1 MAAVFAP
8 RARRGGAPAWTAAA
22 MIAPASIIV
31 TIGIV
36 LPIVILFRYSL
47 NQFTPAKVMVDAV
60 TLENYTRFFTDP
72 FYRAVL
78 FRTIRVAALCT
89 AICVV
94 LAFPMAYCL
103 ARTRSRFKNL
113 LLMAVILPLFVGN
126 AVRAAGWMVLFG
138 NRGFVNSILIGSGI
152 VREPLQIMYTEF
164 AVVVGVIAVNLP
176 FVVLTLQ
183 AVLEGID
190 RAIEEAALGLGAG
203 PWRTFRHV
211 ILPLAL
217 PGVIAGTIL
226 SFILAMNAYAD
237 AGASRRTDVPDD
249 GADRLQPVRR
259 SHQLAVRRG
268 DVVCPDDGDAALDGG
283 VQLAGAGPLSALS
296 VAHHGARSRRGIT
309 GTRCRVRGTP
319 DAGSSWRRLRFGLRG
334 LPDRRALQ
342 HCRR

>member
-1 MAAVFAP
+1 MTAAAACLDRP
-8 RARRGGAPAWTAAA
+8 GAPAWTAAA
-22 MIAPASIIV
+22 MMVPASVVV

-47 NQFTPAKVMVDAV
+47 NQYTPAKIMVEAFTV
-60 TLENYTRFFTDP
+60 ENYVKFFTDP
-72 FYRAVL
+72 FYLAVL

-113 LLMAVILPLFVGN
+113 LLMIVILPLFVGN

-138 NRGFVNSILIGSGI
+138 NRGFVNSAVVGAGLA
-152 VREPLQIMYTEF
+152 REPLQIMYTEL
-164 AVVVGVIAVNLP
+164 AVVIGIIAVNLP

-190 RAIEEAALGLGAG
+190 RPIEEAALGLGAG
-203 PWRTFRHV
+203 PWRTFRYV

-226 SFILAMNAYAD
+226 SFILAMNAYA
-237 AGASRRTDVPDD
+237 T
-249 GADRLQPVRR
+249 PV
-259 SHQLAVRRG
+259 L
-268 DVVCPDDGDAALDGG
+268 LGG
-283 VQLAGAGPLSALS
+283 PTFQM
-296 VAHHGARSRRGIT
+296 
-309 GTRCRVRGTP
+309 
-319 DAGSSWRRLRFGLRG
+319 
-334 LPDRRALQ
+334 
-342 HCRR
+342 

>member
-1 MAAVFAP
+1 MAAAAAP
-8 RARRGGAPAWTAAA
+8 PARTGAPGWTAAA
-22 MIAPASIIV
+22 TVAPASIVV

-47 NQFTPAKVMVDAV
+47 NQYTPAKVMVDAF
-60 TLENYTRFFTDP
+60 TLENYAKFFTDP
-72 FYRAVL
+72 FYLAVL

-138 NRGFVNSILIGSGI
+138 NRGFVNSMLMGLGI
-152 VREPLQIMYTEF
+152 TREPLQIMYTEF

-190 RAIEEAALGLGAG
+190 RAIEEAALGLGRGPVAHVSSRHPSARHAG
-203 PWRTFRHV
+203 RDRRHDPV
-211 ILPLAL
+211 VH
-217 PGVIAGTIL
+217 PGDERLCHAR
-226 SFILAMNAYAD
+226 
-237 AGASRRTDVPDD
+237 ASRRPDVPDD
-249 GADRLQPVRR
+249 GTDRLQPVRGTL
-259 SHQLAVRRG
+259 QLAVRRRDG
-268 DVVCPDDGDAALDGG
+268 VRADDGNAAADRHVELAC
-283 VQLAGAGPLSALS
+283 AGALPAANGGFNRHRQ
-296 VAHHGARSRRGIT
+296 VA
-309 GTRCRVRGTP
+309 
-319 DAGSSWRRLRFGLRG
+319 RLIRG
-334 LPDRRALQ
+334 LIALEIRLCAGRQAGALRSAARIPDYPTNRAS
-342 HCRR
+342 

>member
-1 MAAVFAP
+1 
-8 RARRGGAPAWTAAA
+8 
-22 MIAPASIIV
+22 MIAPASIVV

-36 LPIVILFRYSL
+36 LPVAILFRYSL

-60 TLENYTRFFTDP
+60 TLENYVKFFTDP
-72 FYRAVL
+72 FYRAIL

-138 NRGFVNSILIGSGI
+138 NRGFINSILIGLGI
-152 VREPLQIMYTEF
+152 TREPLQIMYTEF

-190 RAIEEAALGLGAG
+190 RAIEEAALGLGRGSVAHVS
-203 PWRTFRHV
+203 PRH
-211 ILPLAL
+211 PA
-217 PGVIAGTIL
+217 AR
-226 SFILAMNAYAD
+226 D
-237 AGASRRTDVPDD
+237 AGRDRRHDPVVHPGDERLRHARPAGRSDVPDD
-249 GADRLQPVRR
+249 GADGLQPVRGPV
-259 SHQLAVRRG
+259 QLAVRRRAG
-268 DVVCPDDGDAALDGG
+268 LRPDDGHAAAHRHVQLDG
-283 VQLAGAGPLSALS
+283 AGALPALMRS
-296 VAHHGARSRRGIT
+296 SNARSIASMST
-309 GTRCRVRGTP
+309 GFVK
-319 DAGSSWRRLRFGLRG
+319 
-334 LPDRRALQ
+334 
-342 HCRR
+342 